1 MSSRF
6 YTVYDV
12 TDGHTDRQT
21 ASLRR
26 GIGRAYTV
34 SRDKN
39 TVVYCCK
46 VIDIRIALVGLRAWY
61 YIIMFALGRFH
72 WLHRRTL
79 RNDKP
84 CRGKSYLFAAW
95 KLWTQCRKITV
106 SKKAAL
112 LTIMCLCLCRTS
124 LDKPHFRCHRYDNLP
139 PPLLLSV

>member
-46 VIDIRIALVGLRAWY
+46 VIDIRIALVGLRA
-61 YIIMFALGRFH
+61 
-72 WLHRRTL
+72 
-79 RNDKP
+79 
-84 CRGKSYLFAAW
+84 
-95 KLWTQCRKITV
+95 
-106 SKKAAL
+106 
-112 LTIMCLCLCRTS
+112 
-124 LDKPHFRCHRYDNLP
+124 
-139 PPLLLSV
+139 